1 MLLLFII
8 LVLVL
13 SIPAVQT
20 SLGKYAT
27 KKLNEDFGTN
37 INIEKVGLQF
47 NGDIELKNIY
57 IADHKNDTLFS
68 IIELNTSILSFKKL
82 YDKKLT
88 FGDIDI
94 IGLIFNLKTYSGE
107 TETNL
112 NIFVA
117 KFDEESTEKKS
128 GTFLLSSSD
137 VSIYDSV
144 FRLTDENRDIQQ
156 VFVFK
161 DLNINAT
168 DFLIRGPNISARINK
183 FRFKDT
189 RGVEIKNLIANFNYS
204 LQGMIFESLQIETE
218 NSTLKGNLKFEY
230 NRQRKKLSCTLD
242 IAVHNKGNNIGIG
255 I

>member
-13 SIPAVQT
+13 SIPAVQIH
-20 SLGKYAT
+20 LGNYAT
-27 KKLNEDFGTN
+27 KRLDEDFGTN

-94 IGLIFNLKTYSGE
+94 IGLTFNLKTYNGE

-117 KFDEESTEKKS
+117 KFDERKKEKK
-128 GTFLLSSSD
+128 
-137 VSIYDSV
+137 
-144 FRLTDENRDIQQ
+144 
-156 VFVFK
+156 
-161 DLNINAT
+161 
-168 DFLIRGPNISARINK
+168 NK
-183 FRFKDT
+183 YFFII
-189 RGVEIKNLIANFNYS
+189 IK
-204 LQGMIFESLQIETE
+204 
-218 NSTLKGNLKFEY
+218 
-230 NRQRKKLSCTLD
+230 
-242 IAVHNKGNNIGIG
+242 
-255 I
+255 